1 MIHRRDELLELRA
14 QRPSDKRHERL
25 EAAEEQRDDRRLAQ
39 VEPLHAQ
46 AFAYRHGERIHR
58 QADRQQQQLHESHG
72 FSSRPLAAPPGR
84 PALHGLGIKI
94 PACAPAA

>member
-1 MIHRRDELLELRA
+1 MEGVPQHFPADEGQKHEGDPMIHRRDELLELRA

-46 AFAYRHGERIHR
+46 AFAYRHGC
-58 QADRQQQQLHESHG
+58 LLYT
-72 FSSRPLAAPPGR
+72 SR
-84 PALHGLGIKI
+84 
-94 PACAPAA
+94 CV

>member
-58 QADRQQQQLHESHG
+58 QTDRQQQQLHESHG
-72 FSSRPLAAPPGR
+72 FSSRPLAAPL
-84 PALHGLGIKI
+84 A
-94 PACAPAA
+94 APHSTVWA